1 MSSVQRSQRDIFH
14 ITPGS
19 CSWKMCYLH
28 LFFLLY
34 ALENHL
40 YLGKDKSV
48 RKTGF
53 DFINFFT
60 QFLISITFMGSAN
73 PIS

>member
-14 ITPGS
+14 IAQRS

-40 YLGKDKSV
+40 YLGKDRVSE
-48 RKTGF
+48 RL
-53 DFINFFT
+53 DLISLIFFT